1 MRFNSI
7 KLKESGEERTII
19 FSEGNNLV
27 HSNQNSKGK
36 TTLLRIL
43 LYSIGFNVPS
53 TKNIKFEQCKIEVNI
68 TTDNGETISL
78 IRHCRE
84 YIILE
89 NGNATITY
97 ILPSQQQNL
106 QKIIFQTE
114 SSDILNNILGSF
126 YFDQEKGWTLLNR
139 GVVIGSNRFNIEEL
153 IRGINNVDCSNI
165 ILLREQ
171 KHQELQKYKQMYSVS
186 KYQETID
193 MATQNLTSESYN
205 QIVESQIEQY
215 KIQKTSLKR
224 ELKRID
230 DVLQENERFQKFIA
244 DVGLVI
250 ALPNG
255 ETVAV
260 TEDNIIGLSDSI
272 NYLITK
278 KKIISSEFNKLSLAI
293 DKLEKEKRREQQQ
306 LDFFEDSSNAIE
318 IFDKQIARIPI
329 NAIVL
334 EKKIKNTENEIKKLN
349 QRIRAL
355 TRFKD
360 GHSTI
365 TSLYNN
371 AKKYLTELG
380 QNGAYLTERYLF
392 TSNLKELSGAILH
405 NTVFSF
411 RISCLLEIE
420 KYLNIKLPI
429 ILDSPS
435 GKEIDSE
442 NIKKLVNILR
452 RDFADH
458 QIIIASI
465 YKYDLDSINMIT
477 INNRLIEMETTE
489 E

>member
-1 MRFNSI
+1 MRFNTI
-7 KLKESGEERTII
+7 KLKESGEERLII
-19 FSEGNNLV
+19 FSEGNNLI
-27 HSNQNSKGK
+27 HSTKNSRGK

-43 LYSIGFNVPS
+43 LYSIGFNIPN
-53 TKNIKFEQCKIEVNI
+53 TKNIKFENCEIEVNI

-78 IRHCRE
+78 IRNCRE
-84 YIILE
+84 YILLE
-89 NGNATITY
+89 KEEERITY

-106 QKIIFQTE
+106 QKIIFRAE
-114 SSDILNNILGSF
+114 NADVLNNILGTF

-153 IRGINNVDCSNI
+153 IRGINNVDCSNLI
-165 ILLREQ
+165 QLREQ
-171 KHQELQKYKQMYSVS
+171 KNQKLQKYKQMHSVS

-193 MATQNLTSESYN
+193 LATQNITSESYN
-205 QIVESQIEQY
+205 LIVESQIEQY
-215 KIQKTSLKR
+215 KIQRASLKK

-255 ETVAV
+255 DTMTV
-260 TEDNIIGLSDSI
+260 TEDNIIGLRDSI

-278 KKIISSEFNKLSLAI
+278 KKIISSEFNKLTTDI
-293 DKLEKEKRREQQQ
+293 DKLEREKRREEQQ

-318 IFDKQIARIPI
+318 IFEKQIARIPI
-329 NAIVL
+329 NAVVL

-349 QRIRAL
+349 QRIKEL

-371 AKKYLTELG
+371 AKKYLIELG
-380 QNGAYLTERYLF
+380 LDGKSLTEKYLF

-442 NIKKLVNILR
+442 NIRKLINILK
-452 RDFADH
+452 RDFSNH

-465 YKYDLDSINMIT
+465 YKYELDSINTIT
-477 INNRLIEMETTE
+477 INNRLIEMGTTE
-489 E
+489 